1 VSQYSS
7 KFLNPIKYINLK
19 VSIHEREFK
28 EKDKKIIKNEK
39 KMKTN
44 SLLKK
49 TNKKS
54 LREKKMMWDLYLV
67 ILMLSYDFVIFSALF
82 GDINVVYI
90 KKVSLLY

>member
-1 VSQYSS
+1 
-7 KFLNPIKYINLK
+7 
-19 VSIHEREFK
+19 
-28 EKDKKIIKNEK
+28 
-39 KMKTN
+39 MKTN

-67 ILMLSYDFVIFSALF
+67 ILMLSYDFVIFLALF